1 MKRIKRLGM
10 IAIVIMLTCS
20 FAFAQAVPEF
30 NTLTQVQGYDYA
42 KSGEIVK
49 SEDMGAEM
57 ATIKIAAT
65 SDIHGRLYPWDYAID
80 AMDSDAGYS
89 LTYGVVQELRQDYP
103 NLLLIDIGD
112 ILQDNSSELF
122 NDLDTHPMIQAMNTM
137 GYDVWVP
144 GNHEFNF
151 GLDFLERNFDHFD
164 GRVVCSNIIEKET
177 MDPFVLPCQIYVI
190 DGVRVAVIGGIAPH
204 VPLWEGSAPEH
215 FQGLDFTD
223 PIQAVKNTVASIDG
237 KYDVLVAAMHMSRH
251 GEYEYANKGGA
262 FNLAEEVPELDII
275 FAGHEHATYCEQV
288 NDTWVLEPGKYGSQ
302 VATGEIHLAKEHGAW
317 KVKMVMAENID
328 TKGRDTDPEIMK
340 DYAWVDEKARMEANT
355 VIGEIT
361 DDFLP
366 NGVDYI
372 TGEKN
377 VTTMARAQVED
388 TAVVDLINTVQKYYA
403 KADVSSAALFQSD
416 STLNKGD
423 FKKKDVAFI
432 YKYNNTLM
440 GVNITG
446 KNLLEYME
454 WSASFYNTAKSGD
467 VTVSFNPDIRGYNY
481 DMFAGVNY
489 KIDVSKEAGSRI
501 VDATINGMP
510 IDPMKIYKLAL
521 NNYRFGTLQSNGWI
535 TSDDIYYDSY
545 QENQLTPEVR
555 QLIIKYV
562 NEELDGKLSP
572 VCDHNWMLIGT
583 GKDFNNPK
591 GLEKIRKGMISIPK
605 SEDGRTF
612 NVKAVNISD
621 L

>member
-10 IAIVIMLTCS
+10 IAIVIMLTC
-20 FAFAQAVPEF
+20 FVTFAQAVPEF
-30 NTLTQVQGYDYA
+30 NTLTQVQPYDYA

-57 ATIKIAAT
+57 VTIKIAAT

-89 LTYGVVQELRQDYP
+89 LTYGIIQEIRQDYP
-103 NLLLIDIGD
+103 DLLLIDIGD
-112 ILQDNSSELF
+112 IVQDNSSELF

-137 GYDVWVP
+137 KYDVWVP

-164 GRVVCSNIIEKET
+164 GRVVCSNIIEKNT

-190 DGVRVAVIGGIAPH
+190 HGVRVAVIGGIAPH

-215 FQGLDFTD
+215 FQGLDFTN
-223 PIQAVKNTVASIDG
+223 PIQAVKNTVDSIDG
-237 KYDVLVAAMHMSRH
+237 QYDVLVAAMHMSRH
-251 GEYEYANKGGA
+251 GEYEYANKGGV

-275 FAGHEHATYCEQV
+275 FAGHEHATYCDQV

-302 VATGEIHLAKEHGAW
+302 VATGEIHLAKKNGNWMIKE
-317 KVKMVMAENID
+317 VMAENID
-328 TKGRDTDPEIMK
+328 TKGRDTDPEIME

-361 DDFLP
+361 DAFLP
-366 NGVDYI
+366 EGVDYI
-372 TGEKN
+372 TGENN

-440 GVNITG
+440 GVNISG

-454 WSASFYNTAKSGD
+454 WSASFYNTAKPGD
-467 VTVSFNPDIRGYNY
+467 ITVSFNPDIRGYNY
-481 DMFAGVNY
+481 DMFAGINY
-489 KIDVSKEAGSRI
+489 KIDVSKEPGHRI
-501 VDATINGMP
+501 VEAKINGMS
-510 IDPMKIYKLAL
+510 IDSMKTYKLAL

-562 NEELDGKLSP
+562 NDKLNGKLSP
-572 VCDHNWMLIGT
+572 VCDHNWMLIGMD
-583 GKDFNNPK
+583 KEFNNPK

-605 SEDGRTF
+605 SEDGRTY
-612 NVKAVNISD
+612 NVKAVNIAD